1 MSVQDEQDDDGPLWT
16 RALSDDGTAFAELFD
31 RHHPRVYRRALSL
44 LGDVHDAEDVT
55 AAAFYEL
62 WRKRRTVPL
71 VAGSVLPW
79 LLVTAVNLGR
89 NSRRAAAR
97 YRKLLDRLP
106 REEGH
111 VDPVDPEDA
120 EVRQRLEDS
129 LRGLSP
135 TDAALLVLTTLE
147 DLPVWQAA
155 AAVGLQPPAARVRLH
170 RVRKR
175 LRADLHDLDP
185 TLRSAPGGTA

>member
-1 MSVQDEQDDDGPLWT
+1 VQDEQDDDGALWT
-16 RALSDDGTAFAELFD
+16 RAQSNDGAAFAELFD
-31 RHHPRVYRRALSL
+31 RHRPRVYRRALSL

-62 WRKRRTVPL
+62 WRKRKTVPL
-71 VAGSVLPW
+71 VAESVLPW

-106 REEGH
+106 RDEEH
-111 VDPVDPEDA
+111 VDPVEPEDA
-120 EVRQRLEDS
+120 EVRERLEAS

-147 DLPVWQAA
+147 DMPVWQAA
-155 AAVGLQPPAARVRLH
+155 EAVGLRPPAARVRLH

-185 TLRSAPGGTA
+185 TLRSAPGGSA